1 MVVGYLT
8 VFCEAL
14 APHVSNCHAKSDY
27 GVLFLFSLQVSL
39 TASKW
44 AIVFR
49 HRASRQWWRNKQQLA
64 EAEA

>member
-14 APHVSNCHAKSDY
+14 APHVSNYHAKFDY
-27 GVLFLFSLQVSL
+27 SVLFLSLQVSL

-44 AIVFR
+44 AIVFH
-49 HRASRQWWRNKQQLA
+49 HRASRQWWRNRQQLA